1 MFKGIYHGKQ
11 AHPPDL
17 PAVLA
22 RAWEAG
28 VERIIVR
35 HQSLMTLAT
44 HFVTTR
50 NDIIEIHTR
59 NCVGAVI
66 TCTPWLVNP
75 MTWFY
80 FRTPPLQVT
89 GGSLA
94 ESREALALAETDGK
108 RQLSRPQTVR
118 LHLRSQLSRTR
129 PAPFFQPACFARLE
143 SIPPDAR

>member
-44 HFVTTR
+44 HSVTTR
-50 NDIIEIHTR
+50 MTSQRYRHEI
-59 NCVGAVI
+59 VSV
-66 TCTPWLVNP
+66 L
-75 MTWFY
+75 
-80 FRTPPLQVT
+80 
-89 GGSLA
+89 
-94 ESREALALAETDGK
+94 
-108 RQLSRPQTVR
+108 
-118 LHLRSQLSRTR
+118 
-129 PAPFFQPACFARLE
+129 
-143 SIPPDAR
+143 